1 MSILKTENC
10 PICNTPTG
18 ALKKSSVRY
27 NKLFVCQDCT
37 KKLAAS
43 GISLLKIS
51 KYGIEELREIVGIS
65 ARNAEEHASQIASF
79 KATKAVG
86 NFIQFDDRNRKFAI
100 PKTNLIG
107 KIKDLAIYDYSDI
120 LDYELIEDGN
130 SISKGGVGRAIV
142 GGALFGGIGA
152 IVGGSTGHKQKST
165 CSKLQVKITMNN
177 MSYPTIYI
185 NFIEVETKKDGLLYK
200 QLYSSAQETMSL
212 LDIVVQK
219 KSDNAPSAIT
229 QGNSVAD
236 EIVKFKELLDGGVIT
251 QTEFDAKKKQL
262 LGL

>member
-43 GISLLKIS
+43 GISLL
-51 KYGIEELREIVGIS
+51 EIVGIS
-65 ARNAEEHASQIASF
+65 ARNAEEHASKIASF

-152 IVGGSTGHKQKST
+152 IVGGSTGHKQKSI

-185 NFIEVETKKDGLLYK
+185 NFIEVETKKTDYYISNFILVPKRQCL
-200 QLYSSAQETMSL
+200 
-212 LDIVVQK
+212 
-219 KSDNAPSAIT
+219 
-229 QGNSVAD
+229 
-236 EIVKFKELLDGGVIT
+236 
-251 QTEFDAKKKQL
+251 
-262 LGL
+262 

>member
-1 MSILKTENC
+1 MGPGKAFELF
-10 PICNTPTG
+10 
-18 ALKKSSVRY
+18 V
-27 NKLFVCQDCT
+27 KLFVCQDCT

-65 ARNAEEHASQIASF
+65 ARNAEEHASKIASF

-86 NFIQFDDRNRKFAI
+86 NLIQFDDRNRKFAI

-152 IVGGSTGHKQKST
+152 IVGGSTGHKQKSI

-185 NFIEVETKKDGLLYK
+185 NFIEVETKKTDYYISNFILVPKRQCL
-200 QLYSSAQETMSL
+200 
-212 LDIVVQK
+212 
-219 KSDNAPSAIT
+219 
-229 QGNSVAD
+229 
-236 EIVKFKELLDGGVIT
+236 
-251 QTEFDAKKKQL
+251 
-262 LGL
+262 